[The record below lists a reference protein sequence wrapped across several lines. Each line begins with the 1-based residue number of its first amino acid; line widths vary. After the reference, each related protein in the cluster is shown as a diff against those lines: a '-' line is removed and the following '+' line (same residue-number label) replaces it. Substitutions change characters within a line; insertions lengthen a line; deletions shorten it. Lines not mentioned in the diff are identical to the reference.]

1 MRKKIFETEITY
13 SKEKMSIATPISQLK
28 QLDEIQKSTYTQS
41 LANKL
46 RKSAAQTNLQE
57 LYKPLLVG
65 QKEQLAAQKD
75 STSEL
80 KKLTKLSRTDKY

>member
-1 MRKKIFETEITY
+1 
-13 SKEKMSIATPISQLK
+13 LK

-57 LYKPLLVG
+57 LYR
-65 QKEQLAAQKD
+65 AA
-75 STSEL
+75 TCRSEGAVI
-80 KKLTKLSRTDKY
+80 SSERFN